1 MIVIRTPS
9 IPRGVGGG
17 VGATFSSLGIVLCL
31 LCINLLAW
39 IQLLHVRSFFFKTKL
54 NSHYELFSEISNVF
68 DLFND
73 FDILLSIPVSKKN
86 RLRSTENFQ
95 TTHSPNENSTLHV
108 FNLRI
113 KITENRHRTFLISRI
128 ISRTLSWKMF
138 WIRLCTYYISEKFF
152 SMYPIF
158 YRVGWYFFLGGCTC
172 YLCPSLEED
181 DNFAPIWPT
190 LLSKITKNNSS
201 EKFCSRIVYL

>member
-1 MIVIRTPS
+1 MY
-9 IPRGVGGG
+9 VG
-17 VGATFSSLGIVLCL
+17 
-31 LCINLLAW
+31 
-39 IQLLHVRSFFFKTKL
+39 FFFKTKL

-95 TTHSPNENSTLHV
+95 TTHSPDENSNSTLHV

-113 KITENRHRTFLISRI
+113 KITENRHRTLLISRI

-138 WIRLCTYYISEKFF
+138 WIRLCIYR
-152 SMYPIF
+152 IF
-158 YRVGWYFFLGGCTC
+158 L
-172 YLCPSLEED
+172 
-181 DNFAPIWPT
+181 
-190 LLSKITKNNSS
+190 
-201 EKFCSRIVYL
+201 KFCSRYTLFFIGWDDTFFWGGVHAICARVWRKMIIWHLFDLYCYRK

>member
-68 DLFND
+68 DLVFND
-73 FDILLSIPVSKKN
+73 FDILFSIPVSKKN

-95 TTHSPNENSTLHV
+95 TTHSPDENSTLHV

-113 KITENRHRTFLISRI
+113 KITENRHRTLLISRI

-138 WIRLCTYYISEKFF
+138 WIRLCIYYISENFF
-152 SMYPIF
+152 SIYPIF
-158 YRVGWYFFLGGCTC
+158 YRVGWYFFLGG
-172 YLCPSLEED
+172 
-181 DNFAPIWPT
+181 
-190 LLSKITKNNSS
+190 
-201 EKFCSRIVYL
+201 VYMLFVPEFGGRW

>member
-68 DLFND
+68 DLVFND
-73 FDILLSIPVSKKN
+73 FDILFSIPVSKKN

-95 TTHSPNENSTLHV
+95 TTHSPDENSTLHV

-113 KITENRHRTFLISRI
+113 KITENRHRTLLISRI

-138 WIRLCTYYISEKFF
+138 WICLCIYRIFLKFF
-152 SMYPIF
+152 SRYTLFF
-158 YRVGWYFFLGGCTC
+158 YRLGWYFFLGGGGVHAICARVWRKMIIWHLFDLYC
-172 YLCPSLEED
+172 YR
-181 DNFAPIWPT
+181 
-190 LLSKITKNNSS
+190 K
-201 EKFCSRIVYL
+201 

>member
-54 NSHYELFSEISNVF
+54 NSHYELFSEISKVF

-86 RLRSTENFQ
+86 RLSTENFQ

-113 KITENRHRTFLISRI
+113 KITENRHRTLLTSRI

-138 WIRLCTYYISEKFF
+138 WIRLCIYYISENFF
-152 SMYPIF
+152 SIYPIF
-158 YRVGWYFFLGGCTC
+158 YRVGWYFFFGGGGVHAICARVWRKMIILH
-172 YLCPSLEED
+172 YLTYIVIE
-181 DNFAPIWPT
+181 
-190 LLSKITKNNSS
+190 NNQ
-201 EKFCSRIVYL
+201 K

>member
-68 DLFND
+68 DLVFND
-73 FDILLSIPVSKKN
+73 FDILFSIPVSKKN

-95 TTHSPNENSTLHV
+95 TTHSPDENSTLHV

-113 KITENRHRTFLISRI
+113 KITENRHRTLLISRI

-138 WIRLCTYYISEKFF
+138 WIRLCIYYISENFF
-152 SMYPIF
+152 SIYPIF
-158 YRVGWYFFLGGCTC
+158 YRVGWYFFLGGGVHAICARVWRKMIILH
-172 YLCPSLEED
+172 YLTYIVIE
-181 DNFAPIWPT
+181 
-190 LLSKITKNNSS
+190 NNQ
-201 EKFCSRIVYL
+201 K